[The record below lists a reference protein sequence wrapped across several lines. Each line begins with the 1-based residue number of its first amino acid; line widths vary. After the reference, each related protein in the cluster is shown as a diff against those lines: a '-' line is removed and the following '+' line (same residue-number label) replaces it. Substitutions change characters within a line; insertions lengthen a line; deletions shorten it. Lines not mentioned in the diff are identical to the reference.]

1 MSSTTGA
8 GVRLFRRSRG
18 TPLSGLLL
26 LAPTIAAVGAISLLP
41 IGMTFVRAFRSTTL
55 SVQSDEFTGMANI
68 IRLMSDD
75 VFWKS
80 WTNTITF
87 VGVATLA
94 ETILGVAFALVL
106 HRQFAGR
113 GLVRAAILI
122 PWVIPTVVT
131 SRIFEW
137 MYDGEIGVVNFL
149 LTSSGLV
156 SENVNFLGSESTAIW
171 TLIFADVWKT
181 TPFMTLLVL
190 AALQA
195 VSTEVYESAS
205 LDGAGPWR
213 IFWKIRLPIIAPALL
228 IAALIRALDTFRVFD
243 LVYVLT
249 GGGPANST
257 EVLSTYAY
265 KVLFSGL
272 EFGYGSTVVS
282 AMFATEVI
290 VAVIFGIFIVRR
302 FRKLD

>member
-1 MSSTTGA
+1 MSSTIS
-8 GVRLFRRSRG
+8 RLTPRRTRSQS
-18 TPLSGLLL
+18 PLSGVLLL
-26 LAPTIAAVGAISLLP
+26 VPTIVAVGAISLAP
-41 IGMTFVRAFRSTTL
+41 IAITFIQAFRNTTL

-68 IRLMSDD
+68 SRLFADD
-75 VFWKS
+75 VFRQAW
-80 WTNTITF
+80 WNTIRF

-113 GLVRAAILI
+113 GMVRAAILI

-137 MYDGEIGVVNFL
+137 MFDGEIGVVNFM
-149 LTSSGLV
+149 LTTLGLV
-156 SENVNFLGSESTAIW
+156 SDNVNFLGSESTALT

-190 AALQA
+190 AALQS
-195 VSTEVYESAS
+195 VSAEVSESAS

-213 IFWKIRLPIIAPALL
+213 IFWDIRLPIIAPALL
-228 IAALIRALDTFRVFD
+228 VAALIRALDTFRVFD
-243 LVYVLT
+243 LVYILT

-265 KVLFSGL
+265 KLLFSGL

-282 AMFATEVI
+282 AMFLTEVV
-290 VAVIFGIFIVRR
+290 VAIIFGLFIVRR
-302 FRKLD
+302 FKKLD

>member
-1 MSSTTGA
+1 MSSTTSQPTT
-8 GVRLFRRSRG
+8 RRIRSQS
-18 TPLSGLLL
+18 PLSGVLLL
-26 LAPTIAAVGAISLLP
+26 LPTIVAVGAISLAP
-41 IGMTFVRAFRSTTL
+41 IAITFIQAFRNTTL

-68 IRLMSDD
+68 SRLLADD
-75 VFWKS
+75 VFRQAWM
-80 WTNTITF
+80 NTITF
-87 VGVATLA
+87 VGLATLA
-94 ETILGVAFALVL
+94 ETVLGVAFALVL

-113 GLVRAAILI
+113 GMVRAAILI

-137 MYDGEIGVVNFL
+137 MFDGEIGVVNFM
-149 LTSSGLV
+149 LTSIGLV
-156 SENVNFLGSESTAIW
+156 SDNVNFLGSGSTALG

-190 AALQA
+190 AALQS
-195 VSTEVYESAS
+195 VSNEVSESAS

-213 IFWKIRLPIIAPALL
+213 IFWDIRLPIIAPALL
-228 IAALIRALDTFRVFD
+228 VAALIRALDTFRVFD

-249 GGGPANST
+249 GGGPANAT

-265 KVLFSGL
+265 KLLFSGL

-282 AMFATEVI
+282 AMFLTEVV
-290 VAVIFGIFIVRR
+290 VAIIFGLFIVRR